1 MVDDPPLHLKEEGLA
16 AVSVHGLTKRY
27 GAMTAVK
34 EIDFSVGQGEVFA
47 FLGPNGAGKST
58 TIKMLCTLAHPT
70 CGRATVAGFDVVS
83 RAKAVRRHIGLVF
96 QEQTLDDQLTA
107 EENLRFHA
115 VLYGVPHAQVARRIA
130 RVLDLVALSDRRKD
144 LVSTYSGGMARRL
157 EIARGMLHTPKVLFL
172 DEPTV
177 GLDPQTR
184 ALMWEDVMRFRDEE
198 GVTIF
203 LTTHYMDEAEYAD
216 RIAIIDYG
224 AVIALDTPDA
234 LKASVGA
241 DTVELETVDDEAALA
256 ALKRGG
262 YTVTLSETGLTVFV
276 ADEEAA
282 VGPIVAAVGVSVRTV
297 RAHRPTLDD
306 VFLHF
311 TGREIREQHG
321 QALPMFARAHGARR
335 NSVTMTTT
343 TSATPTEEKTLT
355 DTRISDEIRVVGM
368 VWERELIRYVRTRT
382 RIVSGLVQPVLF
394 LFVLGYGM
402 SGLVGTTGGFN
413 FREFVY
419 PGVVAMSVVMT
430 AMFSAM
436 SIVWDREFG
445 FLREMLVAPVSRV
458 SLVLGKT
465 AGGATVAAAQGTIM
479 LVLAPLVGIHL
490 TVVLVTE
497 VVGLELLM
505 AVAMTTFGVFV
516 ASRIQKMESFQVVM
530 QMLLMPML
538 FLSGALFPLN
548 GLPGWLSVVTRLN
561 PLTYAVAPL
570 RQVVFSAQNMS
581 VAARTRFPTNVTLF
595 GHILPIAGELAVVI
609 VFALAFFVLGF
620 QGLSRTE

>member
-1 MVDDPPLHLKEEGLA
+1 MVSSLTADGSALRLREAVPA
-16 AVSVHGLTKRY
+16 AVAVHGLTKRY

-34 EIDFSVGQGEVFA
+34 DIDFSVDQGEVFA

-70 CGRATVAGFDVVS
+70 SGQATVAGFDVVS

-115 VLYGVPHAQVARRIA
+115 VLYGVPHAQVAPRIA

-184 ALMWEDVMRFRDEE
+184 ALMWEDVMRLRDEE

-224 AVIALDTPDA
+224 SIIALDTPDA

-241 DTVELETVDDEAALA
+241 DTVALETVDDETALA
-256 ALKRGG
+256 ALKREG

-282 VGPIVAAVGVSVRTV
+282 VGPIVTAVGVPVRTV

-335 NSVTMTTT
+335 S
-343 TSATPTEEKTLT
+343 
-355 DTRISDEIRVVGM
+355 
-368 VWERELIRYVRTRT
+368 
-382 RIVSGLVQPVLF
+382 
-394 LFVLGYGM
+394 
-402 SGLVGTTGGFN
+402 
-413 FREFVY
+413 
-419 PGVVAMSVVMT
+419 
-430 AMFSAM
+430 
-436 SIVWDREFG
+436 
-445 FLREMLVAPVSRV
+445 
-458 SLVLGKT
+458 
-465 AGGATVAAAQGTIM
+465 
-479 LVLAPLVGIHL
+479 
-490 TVVLVTE
+490 
-497 VVGLELLM
+497 
-505 AVAMTTFGVFV
+505 
-516 ASRIQKMESFQVVM
+516 
-530 QMLLMPML
+530 
-538 FLSGALFPLN
+538 
-548 GLPGWLSVVTRLN
+548 
-561 PLTYAVAPL
+561 
-570 RQVVFSAQNMS
+570 
-581 VAARTRFPTNVTLF
+581 
-595 GHILPIAGELAVVI
+595 
-609 VFALAFFVLGF
+609 
-620 QGLSRTE
+620 